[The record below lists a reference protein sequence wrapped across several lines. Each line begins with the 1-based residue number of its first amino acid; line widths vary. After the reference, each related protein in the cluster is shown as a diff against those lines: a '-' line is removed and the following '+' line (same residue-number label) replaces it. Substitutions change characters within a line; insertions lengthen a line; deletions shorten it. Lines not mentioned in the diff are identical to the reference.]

1 MTRRDQ
7 MLHDFD
13 SLAAAELDDI
23 AKARRDDPA
32 RSVATRAVVHVP
44 RRRSA
49 STSVWDW
56 LLGAGVLAL
65 VVLAA
70 RR

>member
-1 MTRRDQ
+1 MTRIDQ

-13 SLAAAELDDI
+13 RLAAAELDDI
-23 AKARRDDPA
+23 ATARVKEPA
-32 RSVATRAVVHVP
+32 QPVAAQPTVHVP
-44 RRRSA
+44 QRRS
-49 STSVWDW
+49 TSSAWDW

-65 VVLAA
+65 VMLAA